1 MARLHDAFAHLLPVL
16 DDYIPLANLTA
27 IYDAVPA
34 ADTVFLQNF
43 LSDTNMLL
51 LSRDDPLPPVLESF
65 SSPNDSF
72 DGSAIH
78 VVSALTFHT
87 GRKRGQQ
94 CSYNGYL
101 YTLNKT
107 RADEHRYWDCKDRR
121 YLGVFMSK

>member
-1 MARLHDAFAHLLPVL
+1 MARLHDAFAHLIPVL
-16 DDYIPLANLTA
+16 DDYIPLANSTA
-27 IYDAVPA
+27 IDDAVPA

-65 SSPNDSF
+65 SSPNDSV
-72 DGSAIH
+72 DGSATH

-94 CSYNGYL
+94 CS
-101 YTLNKT
+101 
-107 RADEHRYWDCKDRR
+107 
-121 YLGVFMSK
+121 